1 MNEVDAKV
9 LTTFIRECGESVTQ
23 TAQRVG
29 DTFDIEEA
37 TNEAVKAVLTRY
49 QRTHPGLFTSLMKT
63 KTVNTCFCG
72 QCREAILI
80 SYNRPLALLVREVAG
95 G

>member
-1 MNEVDAKV
+1 MNEADKKA
-9 LTTFIRECGESVTQ
+9 LTTFVQECGESVSRVAKT
-23 TAQRVG
+23 VG
-29 DTFDIEEA
+29 DVYDIEEA

-49 QRTHPGLFTSLMKT
+49 KRTHPGLFTTLMKT

-72 QCREAILI
+72 ECREAILI